1 MSYVNYNDIP
11 DPDEREDAMKELLR
25 DLESA
30 ALKFYDKTGEEAPGY
45 VEDAI
50 QQVRR
55 KAKQGE

>member
-1 MSYVNYNDIP
+1 MSYLNCNDIP
-11 DPDEREDAMKELLR
+11 EPDEREDALKDLLR

-30 ALKFYDKTGEEAPGY
+30 ALKFYDKIGEEAPGY